1 MRILI
6 AEDDATSRTILQA
19 VLGKGGYEVVSR
31 ADGLEALEAFKQ
43 SDAPDLAIVDLIMP
57 KLDGLELV
65 REVRALPT
73 PRPPYIIILSTK
85 SETTDVVAGLDAGA
99 DDYLVKPF
107 DAAELRARV
116 EVGRRMLE
124 MRAVLADKVQEL
136 ALALDQVKTLRG
148 IVPICANCK
157 NVRDDQGYWN
167 RVETYMRDHTGAEFS
182 HAVCPDCMDKLYP
195 QLQEK
200 RRRSQALAVRSLP
213 SALLLRD
220 QDLVVTLEEH
230 VDDFRVELRAA
241 ALAQDRERDVV
252 RVGRLVRAL
261 ARHRVERVGDGADPA
276 PQRNRLA
283 GEAGGIA
290 GAIPSLVVAERDD
303 APRLQQL
310 RARVGENRCRRS
322 SACSRITS
330 HSGGSR
336 CVGLRR
342 ITSGT
347 AILPRSCM
355 RLAC

>member
-19 VLGKGGYEVVSR
+19 VLGKRGYEVVSA

-57 KLDGLELV
+57 KIDGLELV
-65 REVRALPT
+65 REVRTLPT

-85 SETTDVVAGLDAGA
+85 SETADVVAGLDAGA

-195 QLQEK
+195 QLQERGRSK
-200 RRRSQALAVRSLP
+200 R
-213 SALLLRD
+213 
-220 QDLVVTLEEH
+220 
-230 VDDFRVELRAA
+230 
-241 ALAQDRERDVV
+241 
-252 RVGRLVRAL
+252 
-261 ARHRVERVGDGADPA
+261 
-276 PQRNRLA
+276 
-283 GEAGGIA
+283 
-290 GAIPSLVVAERDD
+290 
-303 APRLQQL
+303 
-310 RARVGENRCRRS
+310 
-322 SACSRITS
+322 
-330 HSGGSR
+330 
-336 CVGLRR
+336 
-342 ITSGT
+342 
-347 AILPRSCM
+347 
-355 RLAC
+355 

>member
-19 VLGKGGYEVVSR
+19 VLSKGGYEVVAR

-43 SDAPDLAIVDLIMP
+43 SDPPDLAIVDLIMP
-57 KLDGLELV
+57 KIDGLELV
-65 REVRALPT
+65 REVRALST

-85 SETTDVVAGLDAGA
+85 SETADVVAGLDAGA

-107 DAAELRARV
+107 DASELRARV

-195 QLQEK
+195 QLQERGRSK
-200 RRRSQALAVRSLP
+200 R
-213 SALLLRD
+213 
-220 QDLVVTLEEH
+220 
-230 VDDFRVELRAA
+230 
-241 ALAQDRERDVV
+241 
-252 RVGRLVRAL
+252 
-261 ARHRVERVGDGADPA
+261 
-276 PQRNRLA
+276 
-283 GEAGGIA
+283 
-290 GAIPSLVVAERDD
+290 
-303 APRLQQL
+303 
-310 RARVGENRCRRS
+310 
-322 SACSRITS
+322 
-330 HSGGSR
+330 
-336 CVGLRR
+336 
-342 ITSGT
+342 
-347 AILPRSCM
+347 
-355 RLAC
+355 

>member
-6 AEDDATSRTILQA
+6 AEDDATSRTILTA
-19 VLGKGGYEVVSR
+19 VLSKGGYEVVAR

-43 SDAPDLAIVDLIMP
+43 SDPPDLAIVDLIMP
-57 KLDGLELV
+57 KIDGLELV

-85 SETTDVVAGLDAGA
+85 SETADVVAGLDAGA

-182 HAVCPDCMDKLYP
+182 HAVCPDCMEKLYP
-195 QLQEK
+195 QLQAKGRSK
-200 RRRSQALAVRSLP
+200 R
-213 SALLLRD
+213 
-220 QDLVVTLEEH
+220 
-230 VDDFRVELRAA
+230 
-241 ALAQDRERDVV
+241 
-252 RVGRLVRAL
+252 
-261 ARHRVERVGDGADPA
+261 
-276 PQRNRLA
+276 
-283 GEAGGIA
+283 
-290 GAIPSLVVAERDD
+290 
-303 APRLQQL
+303 
-310 RARVGENRCRRS
+310 
-322 SACSRITS
+322 
-330 HSGGSR
+330 
-336 CVGLRR
+336 
-342 ITSGT
+342 
-347 AILPRSCM
+347 
-355 RLAC
+355 